1 MSRIKNQTLTLE
13 NLDIARAT
21 QYFDLLWGH
30 AVNVDMSSVTAEYEE
45 DRSVLVGLLNK
56 QVKITLSIEEVL

>member
-1 MSRIKNQTLTLE
+1 MTRLKNQTLILA

-30 AVNVDMSSVTAEYEE
+30 AVNVDMTDAYHAADE
-45 DRSVLVGLLNK
+45 DRIALLGLLNK
-56 QVKITLSIEEVL
+56 PVKISLSIEEV